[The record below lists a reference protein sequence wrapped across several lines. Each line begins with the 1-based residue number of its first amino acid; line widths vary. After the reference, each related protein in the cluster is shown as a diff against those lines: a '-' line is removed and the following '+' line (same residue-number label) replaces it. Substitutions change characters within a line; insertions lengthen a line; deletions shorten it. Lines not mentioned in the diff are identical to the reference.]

1 MYLSIFIADSV
12 TIDKPIGNPDV
23 ILTTTTAEQIS
34 VFVNGASKATMN
46 IGRETQATPKSND
59 D

>member
-34 VFVNGASKATMN
+34 MFVNGEGKHRQHPSQMT
-46 IGRETQATPKSND
+46 IEEE
-59 D
+59 